1 MHRDGKEFKSG
12 RVRRPAIVKLLRE
25 KSTVSMARHFFIIVR
40 FVFSSIRIS
49 ALVSSVLFYSCDQ
62 KTKSPYSEKSN
73 PTIEIENQSTIHYAV
88 GFDLL
93 TYQNYKILHL
103 FRHYNDNADTLSFVL
118 KENGAEVASQFK
130 SLIQIHVPL
139 KNMALLHSSYLP
151 FFSLCET
158 TDHISAISEA
168 KYVYDKD
175 IYNAVKSGTLSEIG
189 YGETLDLERLLEL
202 GISAVVT
209 VGWPNV
215 PNKSQQV
222 LGELDVPV
230 LIFSDWQETTLL
242 GRLEW
247 VKIVAALTG
256 ADELAD
262 HEFLEIEKRYNTLKS
277 CVIDNSNQPDVICN
291 LPYKGSWYMPG
302 GDSYV
307 SNVIKDAGANYLW
320 SDEEGTGGLQIDF
333 EAVYAKGIAAD
344 FWINPGSANT
354 FEDIISNDER
364 LKDFQSFKASNV
376 YNSNN
381 RVVRGIAND
390 YWESAIVKPD
400 MILADLIK
408 IFHPDFLPGHELYY
422 YKQIR

>member
-1 MHRDGKEFKSG
+1 
-12 RVRRPAIVKLLRE
+12 
-25 KSTVSMARHFFIIVR
+25 MARHFFIITR
-40 FVFSSIRIS
+40 FIFNSIRIS
-49 ALVSSVLFYSCDQ
+49 ALVLSLFFCACDQ
-62 KTKSPYSEKSN
+62 NVKSYYSEKSN
-73 PTIEIENQSTIHYAV
+73 PKIEIKKESTIRYAV

-93 TYQNYKILHL
+93 AYRRYKILHL

-118 KENGAEVASQFK
+118 KEKGAEVASQFN
-130 SLIQIHVPL
+130 SLNQIQVPL
-139 KNMALLHSSYLP
+139 SNMALLHSSYLP
-151 FFSLCET
+151 FFNLCET

-168 KYVYDKD
+168 KYVFDKD
-175 IYNAVKSGTLSEIG
+175 IYNAVETGELSEIG

-202 GISAVVT
+202 DISVVVT

-222 LGELDVPV
+222 LDELGVPV

-256 ADELAD
+256 ADELANQR
-262 HEFLEIEKRYNTLKS
+262 FLEIEERYNTLKS
-277 CVIDNSNQPDVICN
+277 RLIDNTKQPDVICN

-302 GDSYV
+302 GNSYV

-320 SDEEGTGGLQIDF
+320 SKDEGTGGIQIDF
-333 EAVYAKGIAAD
+333 EAVYAKGITAD

-354 FEDIISNDER
+354 RGDIISNDER
-364 LKDFQSFKASNV
+364 LKDFRSFKSSNV

-381 RVVRGIAND
+381 QVARGVAND

-400 MILADLIK
+400 IVLADLIK
-408 IFHPDFLPGHELYY
+408 IFHPDLLPGHELYY
-422 YKQIR
+422 YKHIR